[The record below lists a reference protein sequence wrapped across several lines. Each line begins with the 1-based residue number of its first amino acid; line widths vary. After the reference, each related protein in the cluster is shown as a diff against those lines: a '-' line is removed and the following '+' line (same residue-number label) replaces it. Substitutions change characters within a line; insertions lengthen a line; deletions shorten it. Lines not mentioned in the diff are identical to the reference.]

1 MALRLVAFLTGFG
14 LSILGGV
21 SCIMYLN
28 LLTAG
33 FTVQEYVQFVFE
45 RVECYLLAAGILL
58 MTAALYFP
66 TRQ

>member
-1 MALRLVAFLTGFG
+1 MALRLVAFLIGFG
-14 LSILGGV
+14 WSILGGV

-33 FTVQEYVQFVFE
+33 FSIGEYVQFVSE
-45 RVECYLLAAGILL
+45 RVECYLLAAGIFM
-58 MTAALYFP
+58 MTVAIYFP

>member
-1 MALRLVAFLTGFG
+1 MALRLVAFLIGFG

-33 FTVQEYVQFVFE
+33 FTIQEYFEFVFE
-45 RVECYLLAAGILL
+45 RTECYLLAAGVLM
-58 MTAALYFP
+58 MTAAIYFP

>member
-1 MALRLVAFLTGFG
+1 MAIRLVVFLTGFG

-33 FTVQEYVQFVFE
+33 FTVEEYIRFISE
-45 RVECYLLAAGILL
+45 RAECYLLAAGIVM
-58 MTAALYFP
+58 MTIAIYFP
-66 TRQ
+66 TR